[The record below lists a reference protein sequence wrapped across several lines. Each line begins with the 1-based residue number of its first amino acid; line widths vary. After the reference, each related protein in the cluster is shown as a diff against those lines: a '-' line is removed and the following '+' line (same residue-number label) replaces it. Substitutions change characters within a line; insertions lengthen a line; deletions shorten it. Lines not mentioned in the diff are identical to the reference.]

1 MVQSQLPTLSFATA
15 WKPKRRHTKEQHLK
29 WRGFRLWCYL
39 FRPRSLLHFCYCFL
53 ATRVFAMLTLPC
65 LWIIKQN
72 SIESTICLETRR
84 LWMLAMWSV
93 ICCMNEV
100 MTEVVKIIFWG
111 RQPSIFLICMACTI
125 CVKPLNT
132 CPVSTTYIF
141 AEAVRSINDT
151 PR

>member
-29 WRGFRLWCYL
+29 WRGFRFWWYL
-39 FRPRSLLHFCYCFL
+39 FRPRSLLLLLPCYARFCYAYSPMFMNHQTKFYWKHHL
-53 ATRVFAMLTLPC
+53 PRDSSAM
-65 LWIIKQN
+65 N
-72 SIESTICLETRR
+72 AGYVVSD
-84 LWMLAMWSV
+84 MLHEWGRDGGR
-93 ICCMNEV
+93 
-100 MTEVVKIIFWG
+100 KIIFWG

-141 AEAVRSINDT
+141 AEAVRSINDAL
-151 PR
+151 RWC